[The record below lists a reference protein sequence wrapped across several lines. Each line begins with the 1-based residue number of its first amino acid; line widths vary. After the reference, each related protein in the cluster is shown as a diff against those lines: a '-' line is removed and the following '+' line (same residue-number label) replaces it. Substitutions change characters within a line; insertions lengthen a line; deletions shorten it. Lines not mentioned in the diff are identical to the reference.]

1 MTAFTE
7 DSFKKINGY
16 SNEYWGW
23 GGEDDD
29 ISHRMFEV
37 YRNGFLKFVRISGPR
52 HGSRLE
58 LRVFPGHP
66 SFPFTKPNA
75 FIPILS
81 RCEDQ
86 TGLSHGNPSRPSRPN
101 ESFCWTRAF
110 AEFVIRK
117 YERPDRKV
125 YRYTMF
131 KHDHEHT
138 NNKNPLRFDMLK
150 HWWDFHST
158 DGLNVSNFIFCKQ
171 LACSN
176 DYST

>member
-52 HGSRLE
+52 HGSRFE
-58 LRVFPGHP
+58 LRVFPGYP
-66 SFPFTKPNA
+66 SFPFTKPNPL
-75 FIPILS
+75 ILILS

-86 TGLSHGNPSRPSRPN
+86 TRLSGIRLDRPVPM
-101 ESFCWTRAF
+101 RAF

-138 NNKNPLRFDMLK
+138 NDKNPLRFDILK
-150 HWWDFHST
+150 HWWDFHLT
-158 DGLNVSNFIFCKQ
+158 DGLNVSNCTLCKQ

-176 DYST
+176 DCLT